1 MERRTLLR
9 LASAGPLAA
18 ALAPFVALGDALA
31 QQPQNQRVAGET
43 EHNALDAIP
52 DLKLHGSEQ
61 IAMLLYPG
69 FTALDLVGPHY
80 MFASMM
86 GAKVH
91 LLTPGPDLTPVPSDL
106 GLAIAPTM
114 TLNECPSDLDILFAP
129 GGLMGT
135 LEAMKDEALI
145 SFIRARGARAKH
157 ITSVCT
163 GSLILGQ
170 AGLLQGKRATSHWAA
185 MDCLPLFGATPV
197 HQRVV
202 TDGAVTTGAGVS
214 AGLDFGLALL
224 ARLRGVNYAK
234 AIQLQAEYAPEPPF
248 DAGSLSTAPPAVAKA
263 MAEML
268 APFQSLVSAIA
279 LQQSS

>member
-1 MERRTLLR
+1 
-9 LASAGPLAA
+9 
-18 ALAPFVALGDALA
+18 
-31 QQPQNQRVAGET
+31 
-43 EHNALDAIP
+43 
-52 DLKLHGSEQ
+52 
-61 IAMLLYPG
+61 
-69 FTALDLVGPHY
+69 
-80 MFASMM
+80 
-86 GAKVH
+86 
-91 LLTPGPDLTPVPSDL
+91 
-106 GLAIAPTM
+106 
-114 TLNECPSDLDILFAP
+114 
-129 GGLMGT
+129 MGT
-135 LEAMKDEALI
+135 LEAMKDKSLM
-145 SFIRARGARAKH
+145 SFVRARGARAKH

-185 MDCLPLFGATPV
+185 MDSLPLFGAIPV

-234 AIQLQAEYAPEPPF
+234 AIQLQAEYSPEPPF